1 MRVSVRISSF
11 RLSPTGYPKC
21 YPYPKY
27 ISHMKELAS
36 NRVGKGDTYFA
47 SEVGDDSNMPL
58 SLSLPKSAQPT
69 TVDFAVSSIFF
80 LTTSSSGPL
89 AVWALAVSSGPLT
102 AGRPQPR
109 PDSAPCWIWRARG
122 RQSRR
127 SSTSRWTGSSPPPP
141 PAPPPPPPTTTPTA
155 TAAAAGA
162 TTSSTTTSRR
172 PRRGRTRP
180 PSPHPSRSAA
190 ASCFSASASAP
201 TRRRPIHPQRRR
213 AAPCGWPPTPASSRA
228 AGPFRVRCWRKE
240 ILGG

>member
-1 MRVSVRISSF
+1 MTQI
-11 RLSPTGYPKC
+11 C
-21 YPYPKY
+21 
-27 ISHMKELAS
+27 
-36 NRVGKGDTYFA
+36 
-47 SEVGDDSNMPL
+47 L

-89 AVWALAVSSGPLT
+89 AVWALAVSSGPLA

-127 SSTSRWTGSSPPPP
+127 SSTSRWTGSSPP

-228 AGPFRVRCWRKE
+228 AGPFWVRCWRKE